1 MKNRSARVLVVVA
14 LAGVFSCL
22 LGQEGAPWP
31 SVWDGVY
38 TTSQAG
44 RGEAAYITN
53 CASCHGVNLE
63 GQGRVPPLTGRDF
76 TWDWDLM
83 GVDNLFE
90 KMLFTMPL
98 DRQGQLSPDR
108 EAEILAYI
116 LKSNR
121 FPAGSRE
128 LPADAEQLRSVIFE
142 AAKASR

>member
-1 MKNRSARVLVVVA
+1 MRRGVGVLASTILVGGLVT
-14 LAGVFSCL
+14 CL
-22 LGQEGAPWP
+22 FGQDNGWP

-38 TTSQAG
+38 TASQAT
-44 RGEAAYITN
+44 RGEAAYRAN
-53 CASCHGVNLE
+53 CASCHGAKLE

-76 TWDWDLM
+76 KWDWDLM

-98 DRQGQLSPDR
+98 NRQGQLSAAR

-116 LKSNR
+116 LKFNR

-128 LPADAEQLRSVIFE
+128 LPADAEQLRVVLFE
-142 AAKASR
+142 AEQALK

>member
-1 MKNRSARVLVVVA
+1 MKNRSARVLASLV
-14 LAGVFSCL
+14 LGGLFSYL
-22 LGQEGAPWP
+22 PGQEGAAWP

-38 TTSQAG
+38 TASQAM
-44 RGEAAYITN
+44 RGEAAYRAN
-53 CASCHGVNLE
+53 CASCHGANLE
-63 GQGRVPPLTGRDF
+63 GQGRIPPLTGRDF

-116 LKSNR
+116 LKANR

-142 AAKASR
+142 AARASR